1 MHYVSQA
8 RNRSSTHGG
17 PVGVLLCHG
26 FTGSPQTLRPWA
38 DYLAGQGLTVSLPRL
53 PGHGTTWPDLA
64 RTGWQD
70 WYAEVD
76 RAFGALARR
85 CEQTFVFGLSMGG
98 CLALRLAEV
107 HGSAVRGLVLVNPSL
122 APDTKLFLLAPV
134 LKYVLRS
141 LPGIASDIKKPG
153 GHEFGYDRVP
163 VRAAATLPGLWG
175 VTDPASGRG
184 HAAGARLPQHRRPR
198 GRAGQHARAARRPAA
213 SQVTVRE
220 CPDSYHVATLD
231 NDAESHLRGQRGV
244 RAGSRLITVR
254 IGDPMPRFIRPAAD
268 RGRLIVEERLRHA
281 AVGTCRTGITPK
293 AERAT
298 RTRRGATLSPVSM
311 RRWPRSILSPGRRAK
326 TYPTRRREHPALMV
340 PIGLAEQV
348 GAAGT
353 TGRLRPAGWT
363 GNMSGTRLTGN
374 TSSTGR
380 PAASADVT
388 PAT

>member
-1 MHYVSQA
+1 MAYVSA
-8 RNRSSTHGG
+8 SEPFEHDGG

-38 DYLAGQGLTVSLPRL
+38 DHLAGRGFTVSLPRL

-76 RAFGALARR
+76 RAFGRLAGR

-141 LPGIASDIKKPG
+141 LPSIASDIKKPG
-153 GHEFGYDRVP
+153 ERELGYDRVP
-163 VRAAATLPGLWG
+163 VRAAATLPQLWG
-175 VTDPASGRG
+175 ITTRNLGDVTQPVLVYRSTVDHVVGPASMRVLLQGL
-184 HAAGARLPQHRRPR
+184 AT
-198 GRAGQHARAARRPAA
+198 

-231 NDAESHLRGQRGV
+231 NDAGAIFEGSVAFV
-244 RAGSRLITVR
+244 RDHAG
-254 IGDPMPRFIRPAAD
+254 
-268 RGRLIVEERLRHA
+268 
-281 AVGTCRTGITPK
+281 
-293 AERAT
+293 
-298 RTRRGATLSPVSM
+298 
-311 RRWPRSILSPGRRAK
+311 
-326 TYPTRRREHPALMV
+326 
-340 PIGLAEQV
+340 
-348 GAAGT
+348 
-353 TGRLRPAGWT
+353 
-363 GNMSGTRLTGN
+363 
-374 TSSTGR
+374 
-380 PAASADVT
+380 
-388 PAT
+388 